1 MVCRATT
8 AGGTNSPGGDAPT
21 TTPSLPTTQLG
32 LGLKIGLGAAV
43 DIHAKGALVPLR
55 SRCNDASAAAAVAA
69 VAAAEGAAAG
79 AGRGVEGRAEL
90 RTEGG
95 DGRVTITFP

>member
-1 MVCRATT
+1 MGSASRDPGAGAT
-8 AGGTNSPGGDAPT
+8 P
-21 TTPSLPTTQLG
+21 
-32 LGLKIGLGAAV
+32 
-43 DIHAKGALVPLR
+43 
-55 SRCNDASAAAAVAA
+55 AAAAA
-69 VAAAEGAAAG
+69 AAAEGAAAG